1 MTITLSIDNKKLG
14 EKELKR
20 SINYLGSKFRLLP
33 QIKELI
39 DYVDKSQGKVCDLFA
54 GSGMVSR
61 YLSMYRSVMACDIQE
76 YSCVL
81 TKAQILPIEDKI
93 DATQFAEKCM
103 NSKYANDFFEVMSE
117 IIVYEQECF
126 DKAKSG
132 VVEFLYEIIEK
143 GSLISYEK
151 QGEKY
156 ISDKLESVL
165 KRTINKMKNKGWLES
180 TDSMLTR
187 YYGGIYFSYYQ
198 TIVMDILSHEIF
210 KYNGIKKDIL
220 LAALISTASE
230 IVNTVGKQFAQPL
243 KVRDKEHKLKKSLYK
258 KIQKDRTLDTVLIY
272 IKWLKYYLDLPKSN
286 KNNLVLRG
294 NFDDALDKLEEENVK
309 IVYADP
315 PYTRYH
321 YSRYYHVL
329 ESICLRDNPEISITY
344 SNGLSKLSRGI
355 YRNDRYQSEFSIKTK
370 AEKAFEELFKKI
382 CKLNIPLILSYS
394 PFEPSQAVTP
404 RLQTIEQLVNK
415 AKEYFNYV
423 EVVSPGKF
431 KHNKLNTVKNNLEAS
446 DEAELLIL
454 CK

>member
-1 MTITLSIDNKKLG
+1 MTVTLSINDKKIG
-14 EKELKR
+14 EEELKR
-20 SINYLGSKFRLLP
+20 SINYLGSKYRLLP

-39 DYVDKSQGKVCDLFA
+39 DNVDKSQGKVCDLFA

-61 YLSMYRSVMACDIQE
+61 YLSMYRPVMACDIQE

-81 TKAQILPIEDKI
+81 TKAQILPIEDKVDTI
-93 DATQFAEKCM
+93 QFAEKCM
-103 NSKYANDFFEVMSE
+103 NSKYARDFLEVMSE
-117 IIVYEQECF
+117 IILYEQECIN
-126 DKAKSG
+126 KAKLG
-132 VVEFLYEIIEK
+132 ILEPLYEIIEK

-165 KRTINKMKNKGWLES
+165 KITINRMKNKGWLKS

-210 KYNGIKKDIL
+210 QYSGIKKDIF

-243 KVRDKEHKLKKSLYK
+243 KVRNKEHKLKKSLYK
-258 KIQKDRTLDTVLIY
+258 KIQRDRILDTVLIY
-272 IKWLKYYLDLPKSN
+272 TKWLTYYLELPKQN
-286 KNNLVLRG
+286 RNNVVLKG
-294 NFDDALDKLEEENVK
+294 NFNYALDKLKEQNVK
-309 IVYADP
+309 LVYADP

-329 ESICLRDNPEISITY
+329 ESICLRDNPEISTTF
-344 SNGLSKLSRGI
+344 SNGLSRLSRGI

-370 AEKAFEELFKKI
+370 AEKAFDELFKKI
-382 CKLNIPLILSYS
+382 HELNIPLILSYS
-394 PFEPSQAVTP
+394 PFESSQAVTP
-404 RLQTIEQLVNK
+404 RLQTIEQLVDK
-415 AKEYFNYV
+415 AKGYFDYV
-423 EVVSPGKF
+423 EVISLGKF
-431 KHNKLNTVKNNLEAS
+431 KHNKLNTVGNNLEAS